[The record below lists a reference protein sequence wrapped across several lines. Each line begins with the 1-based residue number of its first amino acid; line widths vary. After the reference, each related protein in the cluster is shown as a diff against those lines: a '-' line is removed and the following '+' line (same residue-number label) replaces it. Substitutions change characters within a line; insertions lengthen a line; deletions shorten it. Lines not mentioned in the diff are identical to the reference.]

1 MGFGVVYTVGM
12 QQESHIT
19 VPESLRFSPFITS
32 KGAVIPFDAEH
43 DDVLSAFVQLKRLR
57 QLVVALVK
65 QYEEETVEWCKE
77 NDTALVL
84 SDDHYYFPGVEK
96 TVKCK
101 DISGAL
107 EEALE
112 LTGGDF
118 DAMVKLL
125 TSSPIKHGAYRDMLE
140 SSTEIDDA
148 GAVWSKYFERAEKD
162 KMKEGKSKKKLIEVD
177 KRFSRVANRS
187 S

>member
-1 MGFGVVYTVGM
+1 MVYLVGM
-12 QQESHIT
+12 QQDTPIT
-19 VPESLRFSPFITS
+19 VPKDLRFSPFITS
-32 KGAVIPFDAEH
+32 KGVVIPFCAEH
-43 DDVLSAFVQLKRLR
+43 DDVLDTFVRMKRLR
-57 QLVVALVK
+57 QLVSVLAK
-65 QYEEETVEWCKE
+65 QCEEEVVEWCRE
-77 NDTALVL
+77 NEAALVL
-84 SDDHYYFPGVEK
+84 SDDQYYFPGVEK

-140 SSTEIDDA
+140 SSEEIDDA
-148 GAVWSKYFERAEKD
+148 GSVWSKYFERVEKH
-162 KMKEGKSKKKLIEVD
+162 KVKEGKSKKKLIEVD
-177 KRFSRVANRS
+177 KRFSRVTNRS
-187 S
+187 

>member
-1 MGFGVVYTVGM
+1 MGM
-12 QQESHIT
+12 QQETPIT

-32 KGAVIPFDAEH
+32 KGAVIPSDAEH
-43 DDVLSAFVQLKRLR
+43 DDVLSAFVKLKRLR

-65 QYEEETVEWCKE
+65 QYEEEAVEWCKE
-77 NDTALVL
+77 NDSALVL
-84 SDDHYYFPGVEK
+84 NDNQYYYAGVEK

-101 DISGAL
+101 DLSGAL
-107 EEALE
+107 EEALD

-118 DAMVKLL
+118 DAMVELL
-125 TSSPIKHGAYRDMLE
+125 GSNPIKHGAFKSLLE
-140 SSTEIDDA
+140 NSPEVHDA
-148 GAVWSKYFERAEKD
+148 DTTWSKFFERVEKD

-187 S
+187 